1 MKKGIIIAIIGFLGV
16 VGTFLL
22 WGLTPEDQYILN
34 GGFYVLLL
42 IGFLFFTLYGLSKML
57 YNYYTK
63 DRYDRLRKK
72 YQEKYDANKSIIV
85 NIDELIY
92 YVNIKYLGGDDLVFK
107 YKDEFHIIERQ
118 VLSDQKNKKF
128 SSIYSLDE
136 KICGSNFN
144 NVLTKKIINNKALIE
159 LDNIEVAF
167 VNGKFPQVLK
177 EKRIYDNVKPHSKL
191 MISSI
196 VLIIFGIMFLFI
208 STATNDWYNA
218 LIIGGIFLLVGI
230 ILLIILI
237 KDIKDES
244 KIK

>member
-42 IGFLFFTLYGLSKML
+42 IGFLFLTLYGLGKML
-57 YNYYTK
+57 CNYYTK
-63 DRYDRLRKK
+63 DRYVRLRKK

-107 YKDEFHIIERQ
+107 CKDEFHIIERQ
-118 VLSDQKNKKF
+118 VFSDQENKKF

-136 KICGSNFN
+136 KLCGSNFDD
-144 NVLTKKIINNKALIE
+144 VLTKK
-159 LDNIEVAF
+159 
-167 VNGKFPQVLK
+167 
-177 EKRIYDNVKPHSKL
+177 
-191 MISSI
+191 
-196 VLIIFGIMFLFI
+196 
-208 STATNDWYNA
+208 
-218 LIIGGIFLLVGI
+218 
-230 ILLIILI
+230 
-237 KDIKDES
+237 
-244 KIK
+244 

>member
-1 MKKGIIIAIIGFLGV
+1 MKKGIIIAIIGFIGV

-42 IGFLFFTLYGLSKML
+42 IGFLFLTLYGLGKML
-57 YNYYTK
+57 CNYYTK

-118 VLSDQKNKKF
+118 VFSDQENKKF

-136 KICGSNFN
+136 KLCGSNFDD
-144 NVLTKKIINNKALIE
+144 VLTKKIINNKALIE

-177 EKRIYDNVKPHSKL
+177 EKRIYDNVKPHSIL

-208 STATNDWYNA
+208 STSTSDWYNA
-218 LIIGGIFLLVGI
+218 LIFGGIFLLVGI

-237 KDIKDES
+237 KDINDES

>member
-42 IGFLFFTLYGLSKML
+42 IGFLFLTLYGLSKML
-57 YNYYTK
+57 CNYYTK

-118 VLSDQKNKKF
+118 VFSDQENKKF

-136 KICGSNFN
+136 KLCGSNFDD
-144 NVLTKKIINNKALIE
+144 VLTKKIINNKALIE

-208 STATNDWYNA
+208 STATSDWYNA
-218 LIIGGIFLLVGI
+218 LIFGGIFLLVGI
-230 ILLIILI
+230 ILLIVLI
-237 KDIKDES
+237 KDINDES

>member
-42 IGFLFFTLYGLSKML
+42 IGFLFLTLYGLSKML

-118 VLSDQKNKKF
+118 VFSDQKNKKF

-136 KICGSNFN
+136 KICGSNFD

-159 LDNIEVAF
+159 LDNIEIAF
-167 VNGKFPQVLK
+167 VNGKFPQLLK

-208 STATNDWYNA
+208 STATSDWYNA
-218 LIIGGIFLLVGI
+218 LIFGEIFLLVGI

-237 KDIKDES
+237 KNIKNES

>member
-1 MKKGIIIAIIGFLGV
+1 MKKGIILTIVGFLGV
-16 VGTFLL
+16 IGTFVL
-22 WGLTPEDQYILN
+22 WGLTPKDQYIWN

-42 IGFLFFTLYGLSKML
+42 IGFHLFAIYGLGNIL
-57 YNYYTK
+57 CNYYTK

-92 YVNIKYLGGDDLVFK
+92 YVNIKYLGGDDLVIK

-118 VLSDQKNKKF
+118 VFSDQRKKKF
-128 SSIYSLDE
+128 FSIYSLDE
-136 KICGSNFN
+136 KVCGSDFD
-144 NVLTKKIINNKALIE
+144 NVLTKKMANDKTLIE
-159 LDNIEVAF
+159 LDDIEIAF

-177 EKRIYDNVKPHSKL
+177 EKRIYDNVKPHNGL
-191 MISSI
+191 TISSI
-196 VLIIFGIMFLFI
+196 LLIIFGIMFLFI
-208 STATNDWYNA
+208 STSVSDWYNA
-218 LIIGGIFLLVGI
+218 LIFGGICLLVGI

-237 KDIKDES
+237 NRIKDES